1 MLATRSLRTR
11 VGVLP
16 SGLRLYQLSYCIGNT
31 NCYIIKRVEYKSISV
46 FLPVFN
52 EGGNIEKAVLSIKKY
67 LQKRFS
73 DFEILVI
80 SDGSAD
86 NTNGIVRKLSKKD
99 KRIKLFARN
108 KRLGYGAGL
117 RAGFL
122 HSSGDLIFY
131 TDADNQFNI
140 EDMDKLFP
148 LLEKYDIVS
157 AYRIKRKDPLMRIF
171 IADFYNFLVRIFFG
185 LRIRDVDASFK
196 LYKKE
201 VFDKIKLVTNTGL
214 TDTEVLIKA
223 QNLGFK
229 IGQIGVRHYPRLH
242 GQTPFEVGSRNKVFA
257 FVRPKVIIDILREMK
272 TLWLD
277 LRKYERIYRTNIS
290 KS

>member
-1 MLATRSLRTR
+1 M
-11 VGVLP
+11 
-16 SGLRLYQLSYCIGNT
+16 N
-31 NCYIIKRVEYKSISV
+31 YKDISV

-52 EGGNIEKAVLSIKKY
+52 EGENIKKSVLTIKKY
-67 LQKRFS
+67 LQKRFRN
-73 DFEILVI
+73 FEISII
-80 SDGSAD
+80 SDGSTD
-86 NTNGIVRKLSKKD
+86 DTNKIVGKLAKRD
-99 KRIKLFARN
+99 KRIKLFTR
-108 KRLGYGAGL
+108 KRRLGYGAGL

-214 TDTEVLIKA
+214 TDAEVLIKA
-223 QNLGFK
+223 QKFGFK
-229 IGQIGVRHYPRLH
+229 IGQIGVKHYPRLH
-242 GQTPFEVGSRNKVFA
+242 GRTSYEMGVRNKIFA
-257 FVRPKVIIDILREMK
+257 FVRPKVIMDILSEIK

-277 LRKYERIYRTNIS
+277 LHKI
-290 KS
+290 